1 MSCLPDQAATDIATL
16 YKMRID
22 ADVRQQAALEIIAN
36 NKPLGIALSHARA
49 QIKRD
54 NQSCGFEHLDAQEE
68 GELSLHDL
76 IAAAD
81 PADVL
86 EYRSRWAELDEQS
99 EAVLALMQQGT
110 RCIAASLGLTQRRIQ
125 QIFKAH
131 IDRARRESD
140 FEAGGAG
147 SQGGLFGFNGEV
159 ANSRTQLRKGV

>member
-1 MSCLPDQAATDIATL
+1 MSRPDKAADL
-16 YKMRID
+16 D
-22 ADVRQQAALEIIAN
+22 ALLRMHLDDDVRQQAALEILATG
-36 NKPLGIALSHARA
+36 KPLGTALSHARA

-54 NQSCGFEHLDAQEE
+54 NQSCGFEHLDAQVE
-68 GELSLHDL
+68 GEPSLHDM

-86 EYRSRWAELDEQS
+86 EYRSRWTELDEQS

-110 RCIAASLGLTQRRIQ
+110 RCIAASLGLTQRRVQ

-131 IDRARRESD
+131 IDRARRESN
-140 FEAGGAG
+140 FEAGEAG

-159 ANSRTQLRKGV
+159 ANSRTQLRKVA

>member
-1 MSCLPDQAATDIATL
+1 MRMSD
-16 YKMRID
+16 
-22 ADVRQQAALEIIAN
+22 DVRQQAALEILAN
-36 NKPLGIALSHARA
+36 DKPLETALRHARA

-54 NQSCGFEHLDAQEE
+54 NQSCAFEHLDAEVE
-68 GELSLHDL
+68 SAPSLHDL

-99 EAVLALMQQGT
+99 EAVLELMQQGT

-131 IDRARRESD
+131 IDRARRESN
-140 FEAGGAG
+140 FEAGEAG
-147 SQGGLFGFNGEV
+147 SQGGLFGFGGEV
-159 ANSRTQLRKGV
+159 ANSRTQLRAEKGV